1 MSKSDE
7 YQRGYDDG
15 IKDAIEIMRC
25 VQAYREKNEGA
36 TTDESVRACENTV
49 KALRERRAV

>member
-25 VQAYREKNEGA
+25 VQAYRRANEGA
-36 TTDESVRACENTV
+36 TTDEAVRACENTV

>member
-7 YQRGYDDG
+7 CQRWYDDG

-36 TTDESVRACENTV
+36 TTDETV
-49 KALRERRAV
+49 KACWQSMDVLRERRAV

>member
-36 TTDESVRACENTV
+36 TTDETV
-49 KALRERRAV
+49 KACWQSMDALRERRAV

>member
-49 KALRERRAV
+49 KALRGRRAV